1 MSFCIEQAI
10 VIINDATT
18 IAVKTRKK
26 PWAGASIIET
36 IGSNLRINCS
46 NAVIITIANGFSD
59 ELSRR
64 HDWSNKDKRWS
75 LHWR

>member
-1 MSFCIEQAI
+1 MTFLFIEQAI

-26 PWAGASIIET
+26 PWARASIIET
-36 IGSNLRINCS
+36 IGSNLRTNCS
-46 NAVIITIANGFSD
+46 NAVIITIANGVSD

-64 HDWSNKDKRWS
+64 HDRSN
-75 LHWR
+75 